1 MSIRFLLCTLLSFG
15 STALALETDQYSNRK
30 EQIDDCTLLLN
41 LKVNQAIAEA
51 AAEWKQ
57 GENEWKFVNA
67 VWRKIGGLYWVDKLE
82 RWAMKSPEVGK
93 LSTRRWG
100 SVYRGLPFYATR
112 VVSLYGIGKTFRIN
126 GVLVGSDKIGHF
138 LSQGRKFYRRY
149 RRSNSEDKAARR
161 SSATESGIFGQKTT
175 GCYSNADLVANYE
188 GYRFYRSLF
197 HEGIVEGK
205 PAILRW
211 ENGKPVVQR
220 AFDWAD
226 HVNTFWDEVLNPNH
240 FDNILAPHMRLR
252 LEGFCTQYQ
261 SAPQLWDNP
270 DYDVLWQ
277 RYSTLLRLRNSRDFL
292 MSNVCEQVA
301 RSQVSSRAESPR

>member
-1 MSIRFLLCTLLSFG
+1 MTFRLLLCAFLGVSGTV
-15 STALALETDQYSNRK
+15 LALETDQYSNRN
-30 EQIDDCTLLLN
+30 EQVADCTELLN
-41 LKVNQAIAEA
+41 FKVNQAIAEVA
-51 AAEWKQ
+51 ADWKH
-57 GENEWKFVNA
+57 GEKEWKFVNA

-82 RWAMKSPEVGK
+82 RWAMESPEVGK

-100 SVYRGLPFYATR
+100 SIYRGIPFWATR

-149 RRSNSEDKAARR
+149 RRSGSEEKAARR

-197 HEGIVEGK
+197 HEDVVEGK

-211 ENGKPVVQR
+211 ENGKPLVQR
-220 AFDWAD
+220 SFDWAD

-240 FDNILAPHMRLR
+240 FDSVLAPHMRKR
-252 LEGFCTQYQ
+252 LESLCGHYET
-261 SAPQLWDNP
+261 APQIWDNP
-270 DYDVLWQ
+270 DFDQLWQ
-277 RYSTLLRLRNSRDFL
+277 RYANLLNLRDSRDFL
-292 MSNVCEQVA
+292 MNNVCQAQANPRVAIREKEQ
-301 RSQVSSRAESPR
+301 Q